1 MSSYHFFGIVSAAAF
16 MLTVL
21 GLFYQLAFVLKRRK
35 LFLEGALFN
44 DKPTNIIS
52 LNQLN
57 SIYLACYSFFLYG
70 ICTTP
75 INHYLAWPRFMAMLV
90 ILLLFY
96 QILIDRRNLCATIVF
111 YFTSSLLILSS
122 FIFWLKEDI
131 QQYAKYVAQGLVI
144 IATLVLAQ
152 GYYHQILLIRRS
164 GRTGAVSIRFHQCV
178 LLTALSTVAFGFAIG
193 LKDGWPL
200 VLLASVSATLKVIT
214 LWHFRWV
221 KISKTAEIR
230 RSKFIT

>member
-96 QILIDRRNLCATIVF
+96 QILIDRRNLCANIVF